1 MANSFGS
8 LFVGSSGLRGAQN
21 ALNVVANN
29 LSNIDTK
36 GYVRQRVAFEDDSY
50 NQFAIA
56 SISSQKSGLGVQ
68 IGDVLHTRDLFLDRA
83 YRTENGRQSFY
94 QVNYDAASEIEV
106 QLQEMTGQQFSEAI
120 ADLYEAFAEYAK
132 DPSSDVVQNLVV
144 QKGQLFIS
152 RAKGVYD
159 GLIEYQKNMNTKLRD
174 DVNRIND
181 IGKSIVTLNK
191 EIQRI
196 EAGGVET
203 AMQLRDER
211 DKLIDELSGLA
222 KIEYNETWDGITK
235 IKIEGVDFVVDNT
248 YFRIGLHEDKA
259 TGYLN
264 PYWEKA
270 SDPLRNDF
278 AYVFDTSACDPR
290 TNTDVGEIKGILL
303 ARGHEIAN
311 YLDLDTTQYVYEN
324 GAREGTVRRPG
335 LSDSVVM
342 NSQAEL
348 DKMVHT
354 LVTKINEFL
363 SPTTSFSEYKPD
375 GNETMKLQTKEIT
388 VGSGTE
394 ATTIEVPDG
403 FSENVPVYDK
413 FGNDTGLTATGMI
426 GRDENGRLVTITS
439 ETRFFDDTDPALG
452 SDFEIPSHELFSR
465 DGVDRY
471 VWVDLVEKNTAG
483 TYSDSA
489 ITYKYTD
496 ANGVEQEKKIK
507 GFYMYQPEDYS
518 FDQDSLYTLS
528 KLEINQ
534 DVLEKPSLLP
544 HVYDRPDGRKI
555 AYDMAENIYNLWEKV
570 DYTINPSDE
579 TPCSIQNFYTKWVG
593 ELATVGSIYK
603 TTAESLEST
612 RDNVE
617 ASRQQVIGVGSDDEL
632 TEMIKYQNAYNAS
645 SRYINVVSSMIDY
658 LLSSLA
664 G

>member
-36 GYVRQRVAFEDDSY
+36 GYVRQRVAFEDEPY
-50 NQFAIA
+50 NQFAMA

-68 IGDVLHTRDLFLDRA
+68 IGDVLHTRDQFLDRA

-106 QLQEMTGQQFSEAI
+106 QLQEMTGQQFHEAI
-120 ADLYEAFAEYAK
+120 SDLYEAFAEYAK

-144 QKGQLFIS
+144 QKGQLFVS

-159 GLIEYQKNMNTKLRD
+159 GLISYQTNMNTKLRD
-174 DVNRIND
+174 DVNRINE
-181 IGKSIVTLNK
+181 IGKTIVDLNRD
-191 EIQRI
+191 IQRI

-235 IKIEGVDFVVDNT
+235 IKLEGVDFVTDGT
-248 YFRIGLHEDKA
+248 YFKIGLQEDKA
-259 TGYLN
+259 TGFLN
-264 PYWEKA
+264 PYWQKL
-270 SDPLRNDF
+270 SDPLKNDYAF
-278 AYVFDTSACDPR
+278 VFDTSACDPK
-290 TNTDVGEIKGILL
+290 TNTDIGEVKGILL
-303 ARGHEIAN
+303 ARGHEVAN

-348 DKMVHT
+348 DKLVHT
-354 LVTKINEFL
+354 LVTKINDFL
-363 SPTTSFSEYKPD
+363 SPTTTFSEYKP
-375 GNETMKLQTKEIT
+375 GGIESMKLVTSSPDST
-388 VGSGTE
+388 
-394 ATTIEVPDG
+394 VPDS
-403 FSENVPVYDK
+403 FSEVPVYDR
-413 FGNDTGLTATGMI
+413 FGMDTTQKTVGMV
-426 GRDENGRLVTITS
+426 GRDANGRLVTITS

-452 SDFEIPSHELFSR
+452 SDFEIPSRELFSR

-471 VWVDLVEKNTAG
+471 VWVDLLDGK
-483 TYSDSA
+483 S
-489 ITYKYTD
+489 ITYDYTD
-496 ANGVEQEKKIK
+496 AEGNPATKEIK
-507 GFYMYQPEDYS
+507 GFYMYQAEDDS
-518 FDQDSLYTLS
+518 FNPDSLYTLN

-534 DVLEKPSLLP
+534 EVLEKPSLIP
-544 HVYDRPDGRKI
+544 HTYDRPNGRNI
-555 AYDMAENIYNLWEKV
+555 AYDMAENIYNLWETV
-570 DYTINPSDE
+570 DYTINPSDD

-593 ELATVGSIYK
+593 ELATTGSIYK

-632 TEMIKYQNAYNAS
+632 TDMIKFQNAYNAS

-658 LLSSLA
+658 LLNSLV

>member
-1 MANSFGS
+1 MQRNFDMANSFGS

-36 GYVRQRVAFEDDSY
+36 GYVRQRVAFEDEPY
-50 NQFAIA
+50 NQFAMA

-68 IGDVLHTRDLFLDRA
+68 IGDVLHTRDQFLDRA

-106 QLQEMTGQQFSEAI
+106 QLQEMTGQQFHEAI
-120 ADLYEAFAEYAK
+120 SDLYEAFAEYAK

-144 QKGQLFIS
+144 QKGQLFVS

-159 GLIEYQKNMNTKLRD
+159 GLISYQTNMNTKLRD
-174 DVNRIND
+174 DVNRINE
-181 IGKSIVTLNK
+181 IGKTIVDLNRD
-191 EIQRI
+191 IQRI

-235 IKIEGVDFVVDNT
+235 IKLEGVDFVTDGT
-248 YFRIGLHEDKA
+248 YFKIGLQEDKA
-259 TGYLN
+259 TGFLN
-264 PYWEKA
+264 PYWQKL
-270 SDPLRNDF
+270 SDPLKNDYAF
-278 AYVFDTSACDPR
+278 VFDTSACDPK
-290 TNTDVGEIKGILL
+290 TNTDIGEVKGILL
-303 ARGHEIAN
+303 ARGHEVAN

-348 DKMVHT
+348 DKLVHT
-354 LVTKINEFL
+354 LVTKINDFL
-363 SPTTSFSEYKPD
+363 SPTTTFSEYKP
-375 GNETMKLQTKEIT
+375 GGIESMKLVTSSPDST
-388 VGSGTE
+388 
-394 ATTIEVPDG
+394 VPDS
-403 FSENVPVYDK
+403 FSEVPVYDR
-413 FGNDTGLTATGMI
+413 FGMDTTQKTVGMV
-426 GRDENGRLVTITS
+426 GRDANGRLVTITS

-452 SDFEIPSHELFSR
+452 SDFEIPSRELFSR

-471 VWVDLVEKNTAG
+471 VWVDLLDGK
-483 TYSDSA
+483 S
-489 ITYKYTD
+489 ITYDYTD
-496 ANGVEQEKKIK
+496 AEGNPATKEIK
-507 GFYMYQPEDYS
+507 GFYMYQAEDDS
-518 FDQDSLYTLS
+518 FNPDSLYTLN

-534 DVLEKPSLLP
+534 EVLEKPSLIP
-544 HVYDRPDGRKI
+544 HTYDRPNGRNI
-555 AYDMAENIYNLWEKV
+555 AYDMAENIYNLWETV
-570 DYTINPSDE
+570 DYTINPSDD

-593 ELATVGSIYK
+593 ELATTGSIYK

-632 TEMIKYQNAYNAS
+632 TDMIKFQNAYNAS
-645 SRYINVVSSMIDY
+645 SRYINVVSAMIDY
-658 LLSSLA
+658 LLNSLV

>member
-36 GYVRQRVAFEDDSY
+36 GYVRQRVAFEDEPY
-50 NQFAIA
+50 NQFAMA
-56 SISSQKSGLGVQ
+56 SVSYQKSGLGVQ
-68 IGDVLHTRDLFLDRA
+68 IGDVLHTRDQFLDRA

-106 QLQEMTGQQFSEAI
+106 QLQEMTGQKFSEAI
-120 ADLYEAFAEYAK
+120 EDLYQAFAEYAK
-132 DPSSDVVQNLVV
+132 DPSSDVIQNLVV

-159 GLIEYQKNMNTKLRD
+159 GLISYQENMNTKLRD
-174 DVNRIND
+174 DVNRINE
-181 IGKSIVTLNK
+181 IGKTIVDLNRD
-191 EIQRI
+191 IQRI

-222 KIEYNETWDGITK
+222 KIEYKETWDGITK
-235 IKIEGVDFVVDNT
+235 IKLEGVDFVTDSS
-248 YFRIGLHEDKA
+248 YFKIALQEDKA

-264 PYWEKA
+264 PYWQKL
-270 SDPLRNDF
+270 SDPLKNDY
-278 AYVFDTSACDPR
+278 AYVFDTSACDPK
-290 TNTDVGEIKGILL
+290 TNTDIGEVKGILL
-303 ARGHEIAN
+303 ARGHEVAN
-311 YLDLDTTQYVYEN
+311 YLDLETTQYVYEN
-324 GAREGTVRRPG
+324 GAREGTVKRPG
-335 LSDSVVM
+335 LADSVVM

-348 DKMVHT
+348 DKLVHT

-363 SPTTSFSEYKPD
+363 SPTTALSEYK
-375 GNETMKLQTKEIT
+375 G
-388 VGSGTE
+388 GT
-394 ATTIEVPDG
+394 TTA
-403 FSENVPVYDK
+403 FSEVPVYDR
-413 FGNDTGLTATGMI
+413 FGMDTGLKTSGLV
-426 GRDENGRLVTITS
+426 GRDANGRLVTITN

-452 SDFEIPSHELFSR
+452 SDYEIPSHELFSR

-471 VWVDLVEKNTAG
+471 VWVDLETPDHITCADG
-483 TYSDSA
+483 T
-489 ITYKYTD
+489 
-496 ANGVEQEKKIK
+496 EIK
-507 GFYMYQPEDYS
+507 GFYMYQAEDED
-518 FDQDSLYTLS
+518 FDPDSLYTLN

-534 DVLEKPSLLP
+534 EVLEKPSLLP
-544 HVYDRPDGRKI
+544 HTYDRPNGRMI
-555 AYDMAENIYNLWEKV
+555 AYDMAENIYNLWETV
-570 DYTINPSDE
+570 DYSINPSDE
-579 TPCSIQNFYTKWVG
+579 TPCSIQKFYTKWVG
-593 ELATVGSIYK
+593 ELATTGSIYK

-645 SRYINVVSSMIDY
+645 SRYINVVSQMIDY
-658 LLSSLA
+658 LLNSLV

>member
-36 GYVRQRVAFEDDSY
+36 GYVRQRVAFEDEPY
-50 NQFAIA
+50 NQFAMA
-56 SISSQKSGLGVQ
+56 SISSQRSGLGVQ
-68 IGDVLHTRDLFLDRA
+68 IGDVLHTRDQFLDRA

-106 QLQEMTGQQFSEAI
+106 QLQEMTGQKFSEAVE
-120 ADLYEAFAEYAK
+120 DLYEAFAEYAK

-159 GLIEYQKNMNTKLRD
+159 GLISYQTNMNTKLRD
-174 DVNRIND
+174 DVNRINE
-181 IGKSIVTLNK
+181 IGKTIVDLNRD
-191 EIQRI
+191 IQRI

-222 KIEYNETWDGITK
+222 KIEYSESWDGITK
-235 IKIEGVDFVVDNT
+235 IKLEGVDFVTDGT
-248 YFRIGLHEDKA
+248 YFKIALQEDKA

-264 PYWEKA
+264 PYWQKL
-270 SDPLRNDF
+270 SDPLRNDY
-278 AYVFDTSACDPR
+278 AYVFDTSACDPK
-290 TNTDVGEIKGILL
+290 TNTDIGEIKGILL
-303 ARGHEIAN
+303 ARGHEVAN

-348 DKMVHT
+348 DKLVHT
-354 LVTKINEFL
+354 LVTKINDFL
-363 SPTTSFSEYKPD
+363 SPTTTFSEYKP
-375 GNETMKLQTKEIT
+375 GGIESMKLVT
-388 VGSGTE
+388 SS
-394 ATTIEVPDG
+394 PDS
-403 FSENVPVYDK
+403 FSEVPVYDK
-413 FGNDTGLTATGMI
+413 FGMDTTQKTVGMV
-426 GRDENGRLVTITS
+426 GRDVNGRLVTITS

-452 SDFEIPSHELFSR
+452 SDFEIPSRELFSR

-471 VWVDLVEKNTAG
+471 VWVDLVDNK
-483 TYSDSA
+483 A

-496 ANGVEQEKKIK
+496 ANGVEQEKKIT
-507 GFYMYQPEDYS
+507 GFYMYQAEDES
-518 FDQDSLYTLS
+518 FNPDSLYTLN

-534 DVLEKPSLLP
+534 EVLEKPSLLP
-544 HVYDRPDGRKI
+544 HIYDRPDGRNI
-555 AYDMAENIYNLWEKV
+555 AYDMAENIYNLWETV
-570 DYTINPSDE
+570 DYTINPSDD
-579 TPCSIQNFYTKWVG
+579 TPCSIQNFYSKWVG
-593 ELATVGSIYK
+593 ELATTGSIFK

-658 LLSSLA
+658 LLNSLV

>member
-36 GYVRQRVAFEDDSY
+36 GYVRQRVAFEDEPY
-50 NQFAIA
+50 NQFAMA
-56 SISSQKSGLGVQ
+56 SVSYQKSGLGVQ
-68 IGDVLHTRDLFLDRA
+68 IGDVLHTRDQFLDRA

-120 ADLYEAFAEYAK
+120 TDLYEAFAEYAK
-132 DPSSDVVQNLVV
+132 DPSSDVIQNLVV

-159 GLIEYQKNMNTKLRD
+159 GLISYQENMNTKLRD
-174 DVNRIND
+174 DVNRINE
-181 IGKSIVTLNK
+181 IGKTIVDLNRD
-191 EIQRI
+191 IQRI

-211 DKLIDELSGLA
+211 DKLIDELSSLA
-222 KIEYNETWDGITK
+222 KIEYNETWDGIVK
-235 IKIEGVDFVVDNT
+235 IKLEGVDFVTDST
-248 YFRIGLHEDKA
+248 YFKIALQEDKS

-264 PYWEKA
+264 PYWQKL
-270 SDPLRNDF
+270 SDPLKNDY
-278 AYVFDTSACDPR
+278 AYVFDTSACDPK
-290 TNTDVGEIKGILL
+290 TNTDIGEVKGILL
-303 ARGHEIAN
+303 ARGHEVAN
-311 YLDLDTTQYVYEN
+311 YLDLETTQYVYEN
-324 GAREGTVRRPG
+324 GAREGTVKRPG
-335 LSDSVVM
+335 LADSVVM

-348 DKMVHT
+348 DKLVHT

-363 SPTTSFSEYKPD
+363 SPTTTLSEYKPG
-375 GNETMKLQTKEIT
+375 GNEDMTLKTSDIT
-388 VGSGTE
+388 VGGN
-394 ATTIEVPDG
+394 TITVPDG
-403 FSENVPVYDK
+403 FSEVPVYDR
-413 FGNDTGLTATGMI
+413 FGTDTTKTTVGMV
-426 GRDENGRLVTITS
+426 GRDINGRLVTITS
-439 ETRFFDDTDPALG
+439 ETRFFDDADPALG
-452 SDFEIPSHELFSR
+452 SDYDIPSRELFSR

-471 VWVDLVEKNTAG
+471 VWVDLVKQQPDG
-483 TYSDSA
+483 TYVSA
-489 ITYKYTD
+489 PITYEYTD
-496 ANGVEQEKKIK
+496 ENGNPATKEIT
-507 GFYMYQPEDYS
+507 GFYMYQAEDED
-518 FDQDSLYTLS
+518 FDPDSLYTLN

-534 DVLEKPSLLP
+534 EVLEKPSLLP
-544 HVYDRPDGRKI
+544 HTYDRPNGRMI
-555 AYDMAENIYNLWEKV
+555 AYDMAENIYNLWESV
-570 DYTINPSDE
+570 DYSINPSDE
-579 TPCSIQNFYTKWVG
+579 TPCSIHNFYTKWVG
-593 ELATVGSIYK
+593 ELATTGSIYK

-645 SRYINVVSSMIDY
+645 SRYINVVSQMIDY
-658 LLSSLA
+658 LLNSLV

>member
-36 GYVRQRVAFEDDSY
+36 GYVRQRVAFEDEPY
-50 NQFAIA
+50 NQFAMA
-56 SISSQKSGLGVQ
+56 SVSYQKSGLGVQ
-68 IGDVLHTRDLFLDRA
+68 IGDVLHTRDQFLDRA

-106 QLQEMTGQQFSEAI
+106 QLQEMTGQKFSEAI
-120 ADLYEAFAEYAK
+120 EDLYQAFAEYAK
-132 DPSSDVVQNLVV
+132 DPSSDVIQNLVV

-159 GLIEYQKNMNTKLRD
+159 GLISYQENMNTKLRD
-174 DVNRIND
+174 DVNRINE
-181 IGKSIVTLNK
+181 IGKTIVDLNRD
-191 EIQRI
+191 IQRI

-222 KIEYNETWDGITK
+222 KIEYKETWDGITK
-235 IKIEGVDFVVDNT
+235 IKLEGVDFVTDSS
-248 YFRIGLHEDKA
+248 YFKIALQEDKA

-264 PYWEKA
+264 PYWQKL
-270 SDPLRNDF
+270 SDPLKDDY
-278 AYVFDTSACDPR
+278 AYVFDTSACDPK
-290 TNTDVGEIKGILL
+290 TNTDIGEVKGILL
-303 ARGHEIAN
+303 ARGHEVAN
-311 YLDLDTTQYVYEN
+311 YLDLETTQYVYEN
-324 GAREGTVRRPG
+324 GAREGTVKRPG
-335 LSDSVVM
+335 LADSVVM

-348 DKMVHT
+348 DKLVHT

-363 SPTTSFSEYKPD
+363 SPTTTLSEYK
-375 GNETMKLQTKEIT
+375 GGVN
-388 VGSGTE
+388 
-394 ATTIEVPDG
+394 TTTA
-403 FSENVPVYDK
+403 FSEVPVYDR
-413 FGNDTGLTATGMI
+413 FGMDTGLKASGLV
-426 GRDENGRLVTITS
+426 GRDANGRLVTITS

-452 SDFEIPSHELFSR
+452 SDYEIPSHELFSR

-471 VWVDLVEKNTAG
+471 VWVDLETPVTCADG
-483 TYSDSA
+483 TEIS
-489 ITYKYTD
+489 
-496 ANGVEQEKKIK
+496 
-507 GFYMYQPEDYS
+507 GFYMYQAEDED
-518 FDQDSLYTLS
+518 FDPDSLYTMN

-534 DVLEKPSLLP
+534 EVLEKPSLLP
-544 HVYDRPDGRKI
+544 HTYDRPNGRMI
-555 AYDMAENIYNLWEKV
+555 AYDMAENIYNLWENV
-570 DYTINPSDE
+570 DYSINPSDE

-593 ELATVGSIYK
+593 ELATTGSIYK

-632 TEMIKYQNAYNAS
+632 TDMIKYQNAYNAS

-658 LLSSLA
+658 LLNSLV

>member
-1 MANSFGS
+1 MQRNFDMANSFGS

-36 GYVRQRVAFEDDSY
+36 GYVRQRVAFEDEPY
-50 NQFAIA
+50 NQFAMA

-68 IGDVLHTRDLFLDRA
+68 IGDVLHTRDQFLDRA

-106 QLQEMTGQQFSEAI
+106 QLQEMTGQKFSEAVE
-120 ADLYEAFAEYAK
+120 DLYEAFAEYAK

-159 GLIEYQKNMNTKLRD
+159 GLISYQKNMNAKLSD
-174 DVNRIND
+174 DVNRINE
-181 IGKSIVTLNK
+181 IGKTIVDLNRD
-191 EIQRI
+191 IQRI

-222 KIEYNETWDGITK
+222 KIEYSESWDGITK
-235 IKIEGVDFVVDNT
+235 IKLEGVDFVTDGT
-248 YFRIGLHEDKA
+248 YFKIALQEDKA

-264 PYWEKA
+264 PYWQKL
-270 SDPLRNDF
+270 SDPLRNDY
-278 AYVFDTSACDPR
+278 AYVFDTSACDPK
-290 TNTDVGEIKGILL
+290 TNTDIGEIKGILL
-303 ARGHEIAN
+303 ARGHEVAN

-348 DKMVHT
+348 DKLVHT
-354 LVTKINEFL
+354 LVTKINDFL
-363 SPTTSFSEYKPD
+363 SPTTTFSEYKP
-375 GNETMKLQTKEIT
+375 G
-388 VGSGTE
+388 G
-394 ATTIEVPDG
+394 IESMTLNTLPDSTVPDS
-403 FSENVPVYDK
+403 FSTVPVYDK
-413 FGNDTGLTATGMI
+413 FGMDTTQKTVGMV
-426 GRDENGRLVTITS
+426 GRDANGRLVTITS

-452 SDFEIPSHELFSR
+452 SDFEIPSRELFSR

-471 VWVDLVEKNTAG
+471 VWVDLADDKT
-483 TYSDSA
+483 

-496 ANGVEQEKKIK
+496 ANGVEQEKKIT
-507 GFYMYQPEDYS
+507 GFYMYQAENES
-518 FDQDSLYTLS
+518 FNPDSLYTLN

-534 DVLEKPSLLP
+534 EVLEKPSLLP
-544 HVYDRPDGRKI
+544 HIYDRPIGRSI
-555 AYDMAENIYNLWEKV
+555 AYDMAENIYNLWETV
-570 DYTINPSDE
+570 DYTINPSDD
-579 TPCSIQNFYTKWVG
+579 TPCSIQNFYSKWVG
-593 ELATVGSIYK
+593 ELATTGSIFK

-658 LLSSLA
+658 LLNSLV

>member
-1 MANSFGS
+1 MQRNFDMANSFGS

-36 GYVRQRVAFEDDSY
+36 GYVRQRVAFEDEPY
-50 NQFAIA
+50 NQFAMA

-68 IGDVLHTRDLFLDRA
+68 IGDVLHTRDQFLDRA

-106 QLQEMTGQQFSEAI
+106 QLQEMTGQQFHEAI
-120 ADLYEAFAEYAK
+120 SDLYEAFAEYAK

-144 QKGQLFIS
+144 QKGQLFVS

-159 GLIEYQKNMNTKLRD
+159 GLISYQTNMNTKLRD
-174 DVNRIND
+174 DVNRINE
-181 IGKSIVTLNK
+181 IGKTIVDLNRD
-191 EIQRI
+191 IQRI

-235 IKIEGVDFVVDNT
+235 IKLEGVDFVTDGT
-248 YFRIGLHEDKA
+248 YFKIGLQEDKA
-259 TGYLN
+259 TGFLN
-264 PYWEKA
+264 PYWQKL
-270 SDPLRNDF
+270 SDPLKNDYAF
-278 AYVFDTSACDPR
+278 VFDTSACDPK
-290 TNTDVGEIKGILL
+290 TNTDIGEVKGILL
-303 ARGHEIAN
+303 ARGHEVAN

-348 DKMVHT
+348 DKLVHT
-354 LVTKINEFL
+354 LVTKINDFL
-363 SPTTSFSEYKPD
+363 SPTTTFSEYKP
-375 GNETMKLQTKEIT
+375 GGIESMKLVTSSPDST
-388 VGSGTE
+388 
-394 ATTIEVPDG
+394 VPDS
-403 FSENVPVYDK
+403 FSEVPVYDR
-413 FGNDTGLTATGMI
+413 FGTDTTQKTVGMV
-426 GRDENGRLVTITS
+426 GRDANGRLVTITS

-452 SDFEIPSHELFSR
+452 SDFEIPSRELFSR

-471 VWVDLVEKNTAG
+471 VWVDLLDGK
-483 TYSDSA
+483 S
-489 ITYKYTD
+489 ITYDYTD
-496 ANGVEQEKKIK
+496 AEGNPATKEIK
-507 GFYMYQPEDYS
+507 GFYMYQAEDDS
-518 FDQDSLYTLS
+518 FNPDSLYTLN

-534 DVLEKPSLLP
+534 EVLEKPSLIP
-544 HVYDRPDGRKI
+544 HTYDRPNGRNI
-555 AYDMAENIYNLWEKV
+555 AYDMAENIYNLWETV
-570 DYTINPSDE
+570 DYTINPSDD

-593 ELATVGSIYK
+593 ELATTGSIYK

-632 TEMIKYQNAYNAS
+632 TDMIKFQNAYNAS

-658 LLSSLA
+658 LLNSLV

>member
-36 GYVRQRVAFEDDSY
+36 GYVRQRVAFEDEPY
-50 NQFAIA
+50 NQFAMA
-56 SISSQKSGLGVQ
+56 SVSYQKSGLGVQ
-68 IGDVLHTRDLFLDRA
+68 IGDVLHTRDQFLDRA

-106 QLQEMTGQQFSEAI
+106 QLQEMTGQQFSEAVT
-120 ADLYEAFAEYAK
+120 DLYEAFAEYAK
-132 DPSSDVVQNLVV
+132 DPSSDVIQNLVV

-159 GLIEYQKNMNTKLRD
+159 GLISYQENMNTKLRD
-174 DVNRIND
+174 DVNRINE
-181 IGKSIVTLNK
+181 IGKTIVDLNRD
-191 EIQRI
+191 IQRI

-211 DKLIDELSGLA
+211 DKLIDELSSLA
-222 KIEYNETWDGITK
+222 KIEYNETWDGIVK
-235 IKIEGVDFVVDNT
+235 IKLEGVDFVTDST
-248 YFRIGLHEDKA
+248 YFKIALQEDKS

-264 PYWEKA
+264 PYWQKL
-270 SDPLRNDF
+270 SDPLKNDY
-278 AYVFDTSACDPR
+278 AYVFDTSACDPK
-290 TNTDVGEIKGILL
+290 TNTDIGEVKGILL
-303 ARGHEIAN
+303 ARGHEVAN
-311 YLDLDTTQYVYEN
+311 YLDLETTQYVYEN
-324 GAREGTVRRPG
+324 GAREGTVKRPG
-335 LSDSVVM
+335 LADSVVM

-348 DKMVHT
+348 DKLVHT

-363 SPTTSFSEYKPD
+363 SPTTTLSEYKTNGTVSFSE
-375 GNETMKLQTKEIT
+375 
-388 VGSGTE
+388 VS
-394 ATTIEVPDG
+394 
-403 FSENVPVYDK
+403 VYDR
-413 FGNDTGLTATGMI
+413 FGQDTGKKVDGI
-426 GRDENGRLVTITS
+426 VGRDINGRLVTITS

-452 SDFEIPSHELFSR
+452 SDYEIPSRELFSR

-471 VWVDLVEKNTAG
+471 VRVDFDPPIDYT
-483 TYSDSA
+483 
-489 ITYKYTD
+489 YTD
-496 ANGVEQEKKIK
+496 ENGNSVTEKMSYI
-507 GFYMYQPEDYS
+507 YMYQAEDED
-518 FDQDSLYTLS
+518 FDPDSLYTLN

-534 DVLEKPSLLP
+534 EVLEKPSLLP
-544 HVYDRPDGRKI
+544 HTYDRPNGRMI
-555 AYDMAENIYNLWEKV
+555 AYDMAENIYNLWESV
-570 DYTINPSDE
+570 DYSINPSDE
-579 TPCSIQNFYTKWVG
+579 TPCSIHNFYTKWVG
-593 ELATVGSIYK
+593 ELATTGSIYK

-645 SRYINVVSSMIDY
+645 SRYINVVSQMIDY
-658 LLSSLA
+658 LLNSLV

>member
-1 MANSFGS
+1 MQRNFDMANSFGS

-36 GYVRQRVAFEDDSY
+36 GYVRQRVAFEDEPY
-50 NQFAIA
+50 NQFAMA

-68 IGDVLHTRDLFLDRA
+68 IGDVLHTRDQFLDRA

-106 QLQEMTGQQFSEAI
+106 QLQEMTGQKFSEAVE
-120 ADLYEAFAEYAK
+120 DLYEAFAEYAK

-159 GLIEYQKNMNTKLRD
+159 GLISYQKNMNAKLSD
-174 DVNRIND
+174 DVNRINE
-181 IGKSIVTLNK
+181 IGKTIVDLNRD
-191 EIQRI
+191 IQRI

-222 KIEYNETWDGITK
+222 KIEYSESWDGITK
-235 IKIEGVDFVVDNT
+235 IKLEGVDFVTDGT
-248 YFRIGLHEDKA
+248 YFKIALQEDKA

-264 PYWEKA
+264 PYWQKL
-270 SDPLRNDF
+270 SDPLRNDY
-278 AYVFDTSACDPR
+278 AYVFDTSACDPK
-290 TNTDVGEIKGILL
+290 TNTDIGEIKGILL
-303 ARGHEIAN
+303 ARGHEVAN

-348 DKMVHT
+348 DKLVHT
-354 LVTKINEFL
+354 LVTKINDFL
-363 SPTTSFSEYKPD
+363 SPTTTFSEYKPG
-375 GNETMKLQTKEIT
+375 GNEDMTLKTSSIDIGGSSVT
-388 VGSGTE
+388 V
-394 ATTIEVPDG
+394 IDG
-403 FSENVPVYDK
+403 FSEVPVYDR
-413 FGNDTGLTATGMI
+413 FGMDTTQKTVGMV
-426 GRDENGRLVTITS
+426 GRDANGRLVTITS

-452 SDFEIPSHELFSR
+452 SDFEIPSRELFSR

-471 VWVDLVEKNTAG
+471 VWVDLLDGK
-483 TYSDSA
+483 S
-489 ITYKYTD
+489 ITYDYTD
-496 ANGVEQEKKIK
+496 AEGNPATKEIK
-507 GFYMYQPEDYS
+507 GFYMYQAEDDS
-518 FDQDSLYTLS
+518 FNPDSLYTLN

-534 DVLEKPSLLP
+534 EVLEKPSLIP
-544 HVYDRPDGRKI
+544 HTYDRPNGRNI
-555 AYDMAENIYNLWEKV
+555 AYDMAENIYNLWETV
-570 DYTINPSDE
+570 DYTINPSDD

-593 ELATVGSIYK
+593 ELATTGSIYK

-632 TEMIKYQNAYNAS
+632 TDMIKFQNAYNAS

-658 LLSSLA
+658 LLNSLV

>member
-1 MANSFGS
+1 MQRNFDMANSFGS

-36 GYVRQRVAFEDDSY
+36 GYVRQRVAFEDEPY
-50 NQFAIA
+50 NQFAMA

-68 IGDVLHTRDLFLDRA
+68 IGDVLHTRDQFLDRA

-106 QLQEMTGQQFSEAI
+106 QLQEMTGQQFHEAI
-120 ADLYEAFAEYAK
+120 SDLYEAFAEYAK

-144 QKGQLFIS
+144 QKGQLFVS

-159 GLIEYQKNMNTKLRD
+159 GLISYQTNMNTKLRD
-174 DVNRIND
+174 DVNRINE
-181 IGKSIVTLNK
+181 IGKTIVDLNRD
-191 EIQRI
+191 IQRI

-235 IKIEGVDFVVDNT
+235 IKLEGVDFVTDGT
-248 YFRIGLHEDKA
+248 YFKIGLQEDKA
-259 TGYLN
+259 TGFLN
-264 PYWEKA
+264 PYWQKL
-270 SDPLRNDF
+270 SDPLKNDYAF
-278 AYVFDTSACDPR
+278 VFDTSACDPK
-290 TNTDVGEIKGILL
+290 TNTDIGEVKGILL
-303 ARGHEIAN
+303 ARGHEVAN

-348 DKMVHT
+348 DKLVHT
-354 LVTKINEFL
+354 LVTKINDFL
-363 SPTTSFSEYKPD
+363 SPTTTFSEYKP
-375 GNETMKLQTKEIT
+375 GGIESMKLVTSSPDST
-388 VGSGTE
+388 
-394 ATTIEVPDG
+394 VPDS
-403 FSENVPVYDK
+403 FSEVPVYDR
-413 FGNDTGLTATGMI
+413 FGMDTTQKTVGMV
-426 GRDENGRLVTITS
+426 GRDANGRLVTITS

-452 SDFEIPSHELFSR
+452 SDFEIPSRELFSR

-471 VWVDLVEKNTAG
+471 VWVDLLDGK
-483 TYSDSA
+483 S
-489 ITYKYTD
+489 ITYDYTD
-496 ANGVEQEKKIK
+496 AEGNPATKEIK
-507 GFYMYQPEDYS
+507 GFYMYQAEDDS
-518 FDQDSLYTLS
+518 FNPDSLYTLN

-534 DVLEKPSLLP
+534 EVLEKPSLIP
-544 HVYDRPDGRKI
+544 HTYDRPNGRNI
-555 AYDMAENIYNLWEKV
+555 AYDMAENIYNLWETV
-570 DYTINPSDE
+570 DYTINPSDD

-593 ELATVGSIYK
+593 ELATTGSIYK

-632 TEMIKYQNAYNAS
+632 TDMIKFQNAYNAS

-658 LLSSLA
+658 LLNSLV

>member
-248 YFRIGLHEDKA
+248 YFRIGMQEDKA

-270 SDPLRNDF
+270 SDPLRNDY

-311 YLDLDTTQYVYEN
+311 YRDLETTQYVYEN

-348 DKMVHT
+348 DKLVHT

-363 SPTTSFSEYKPD
+363 SPTTTFSEYKP
-375 GNETMKLQTKEIT
+375 G
-388 VGSGTE
+388 G
-394 ATTIEVPDG
+394 IESMTLKTLPDSTVPDS
-403 FSENVPVYDK
+403 FSTVPVYDK
-413 FGNDTGLTATGMI
+413 FGNDTGLTASGLV
-426 GRDENGRLVTITS
+426 GRDENGRFVTITG

-471 VWVDLVEKNTAG
+471 VWVDLTDDK
-483 TYSDSA
+483 S

-496 ANGVEQEKKIK
+496 ANGVEQEKEIK
-507 GFYMYQPEDYS
+507 GFYMFQPEDES
-518 FDQDSLYTLS
+518 FDLDSLYTLN

-544 HVYDRPDGRKI
+544 HVYDRPNGRKV
-555 AYDMAENIYNLWEKV
+555 AYDMAENIYNLWETV

>member
-1 MANSFGS
+1 MQRNFDMANSFGS

-36 GYVRQRVAFEDDSY
+36 GYVRQRVAFEDEPY
-50 NQFAIA
+50 NQFAMA

-68 IGDVLHTRDLFLDRA
+68 IGDVLHTRDQFLDRA

-106 QLQEMTGQQFSEAI
+106 QLQEMTGQQFHEAI
-120 ADLYEAFAEYAK
+120 SDLYEAFAEYAK

-144 QKGQLFIS
+144 QKGQLFVS

-159 GLIEYQKNMNTKLRD
+159 GLISYQTNMNTKLRD
-174 DVNRIND
+174 DVNRINE
-181 IGKSIVTLNK
+181 IGKTIVDLNRD
-191 EIQRI
+191 IQRI

-235 IKIEGVDFVVDNT
+235 IKLEGVDFVTDGT
-248 YFRIGLHEDKA
+248 YFKIGLQEDKA
-259 TGYLN
+259 TGFLN
-264 PYWEKA
+264 PYWQKL
-270 SDPLRNDF
+270 SDPLKNDYAF
-278 AYVFDTSACDPR
+278 VFDTSACDPK
-290 TNTDVGEIKGILL
+290 TNTDIGEVKGILL
-303 ARGHEIAN
+303 ARGHEVAN

-348 DKMVHT
+348 DKLVHT
-354 LVTKINEFL
+354 LVTKINDFL
-363 SPTTSFSEYKPD
+363 SPTTTFSEYKP
-375 GNETMKLQTKEIT
+375 GGIESMKLVTSSPDST
-388 VGSGTE
+388 
-394 ATTIEVPDG
+394 VPDS
-403 FSENVPVYDK
+403 FSEVPVYDR
-413 FGNDTGLTATGMI
+413 FGTDTTQKTVGMV
-426 GRDENGRLVTITS
+426 GRDANGRLVTITS

-452 SDFEIPSHELFSR
+452 SDFEIPSRELFSR

-471 VWVDLVEKNTAG
+471 VWVDLLDGK
-483 TYSDSA
+483 S
-489 ITYKYTD
+489 ITYDYTD
-496 ANGVEQEKKIK
+496 AEGNPATKEIK
-507 GFYMYQPEDYS
+507 GFYMYQAEDDS
-518 FDQDSLYTLS
+518 FNPDSLYTLN

-534 DVLEKPSLLP
+534 EVLEKPSLIP
-544 HVYDRPDGRKI
+544 HTYDRPNGRNI
-555 AYDMAENIYNLWEKV
+555 AYDMAENIYNLWETV
-570 DYTINPSDE
+570 DYTINPSDD

-593 ELATVGSIYK
+593 ELATTGSIYK

-632 TEMIKYQNAYNAS
+632 TDMIKFQNAYNAS
-645 SRYINVVSSMIDY
+645 SRYINVVSAMIDY
-658 LLSSLA
+658 LLNSLV